1 MRNIFF
7 NYFDS
12 ENHFVIV
19 GGQGDNGTMSNV
31 ESLDENE
38 HLICNI
44 PSYPFAL
51 RGHSSTV
58 TSSGI
63 LVCGG
68 LRSPSNERQK
78 ACYEYTPNNWASM
91 ASMTTERSSFDMIFL
106 KGKVYAVGGSGGSWS
121 MDIFDSTTGRWT
133 SQSNPFSIWSHC
145 ITQLSENQFL
155 LIGGSSG
162 VSKNVMKKNI
172 SIQQSHF
179 LIILRKVFFTN
190 YFLF

>member
-68 LRSPSNERQK
+68 SSSGTIYRKDCVEYSSSNWKRM
-78 ACYEYTPNNWASM
+78 P
-91 ASMTTERSSFDMIFL
+91 SMTTERSSFDMIYM
-106 KGKVYAVGGSGGSWS
+106 KEKVYAVGGSGGSGAENS
-121 MDIFDSTTGRWT
+121 MEIFASTTRTWT
-133 SQSNPFSIWSHC
+133 KQSIPFSVYYHC
-145 ITQLSENQFL
+145 ISQLSENRFI
-155 LIGGSSG
+155 LIGGHYRE
-162 VSKNVMKKNI
+162 VSKNVMKKII

-179 LIILRKVFFTN
+179 
-190 YFLF
+190 